1 MLTVSTR
8 HGTAAIRHE
17 RILAIQNKAIKEVEG
32 QHGWFDHIG
41 NLFESIRNLFLPE
54 NQKKAETL
62 FAKMFKAHY
71 EYERVRDGSADPD
84 QCQQKKEEFVQCF
97 NDLRELAQE
106 KQNFNIEVE
115 GSELCYSIAND
126 DANITCKVS
135 QFENSYIRG
144 CWARLNNC
152 FINENK
158 LKAIETFERMHKEN
172 SLFNTSSIENKIND
186 FATLVRL
193 AIPQSRP
200 RFELVISEANNFRS
214 VLCDISMGGLLF
226 GAGIPCSK
234 TRLSTCLVE
243 NFENLRGANVTG
255 RNLLNLEQQAI
266 VPAMLPPIGNE
277 NLPLQQIP
285 SAQPAPMRIIIGS
298 LPGEVPIPTGPT
310 PSTHRRAPAATM
322 SVAAISRS
330 LVVEKISQQLQNT
343 FDRVVN
349 VKISPIGAYDDKT
362 LKSLELKLKEIFG
375 QGSQFSLKE
384 KQKIANDLVTNMD
397 ISHTLVRNHRFTKA
411 YLYNE
416 KLMQI
421 LGEFAAPLP
430 GTLTALLGNSGC

>member
-8 HGTAAIRHE
+8 HGAATIRHE
-17 RILAIQNKAIKEVEG
+17 RILGIQNKAIKDVEG
-32 QHGWFDHIG
+32 QLGWYDHIG

-62 FAKMFKAHY
+62 FANMFKAHY
-71 EYERVRDGSADPD
+71 EYEKLRDGSADPD

-106 KQNFNIEVE
+106 KQNFKIETE

-126 DANITCKVS
+126 DANITYKVS

-158 LKAIETFERMHKEN
+158 PKAIETFERMHKEN

-186 FATLVRL
+186 FSALVRL

-200 RFELVISEANNFRS
+200 GFELVISEANNSRS

-234 TRLSTCLVE
+234 TRLSTCIVE
-243 NFENLRGANVTG
+243 NLENLRGANVTG
-255 RNLLNLEQQAI
+255 RNLLSLEQQAI

-277 NLPLQQIP
+277 NQPLQQIP
-285 SAQPAPMRIIIGS
+285 SAQPGPMRIIIES
-298 LPGEVPIPTGPT
+298 LPAAVPIPTGPT
-310 PSTHRRAPAATM
+310 ASTHLEFGRAPAAAR
-322 SVAAISRS
+322 SVAKVDPSVQTNI
-330 LVVEKISQQLQNT
+330 QL
-343 FDRVVN
+343 
-349 VKISPIGAYDDKT
+349 I
-362 LKSLELKLKEIFG
+362 
-375 QGSQFSLKE
+375 
-384 KQKIANDLVTNMD
+384 
-397 ISHTLVRNHRFTKA
+397 
-411 YLYNE
+411 
-416 KLMQI
+416 
-421 LGEFAAPLP
+421 
-430 GTLTALLGNSGC
+430 